1 VDEDDDALYA
11 RLRDESVG
19 AAAKRQAFE
28 ILFDRWYD
36 KVHAWCRRVLGDPE
50 RAADRTQEV
59 FVDLLEKPLPYAGR
73 KRFGS
78 WLYVLVRNRCLND
91 AKREARKV
99 GGEFETLFAAI
110 SADERD
116 PSEAAGERERAEQV
130 RRACATALDPRE
142 QEIVYLRYHWG
153 LKVDEITERLGLEN
167 ASGARTYLRNAEAKL
182 RKALEGLREAPGE
195 GGGP

>member
-1 VDEDDDALYA
+1 MDEDDDALYE
-11 RLRDESVG
+11 RLRDESAG
-19 AAAKRQAFE
+19 AAARRRAFE
-28 ILFDRWYD
+28 LLFDRWYD
-36 KVHAWCRRVLGDPE
+36 KVYAWCRRVLGDPE

-59 FVDLLEKPLPYAGR
+59 FVDLLEKRLPYAGR

-110 SADERD
+110 PVDERD
-116 PSEAAGERERAEQV
+116 PLEAAGARERAERV
-130 RRACATALDPRE
+130 RRACASALDPRE

-182 RKALEGLREAPGE
+182 RKALHWVREEPE
-195 GGGP
+195 GGGS